1 MESSSGSP
9 PPGDAPASG
18 GSPWTPRSTRAATD
32 PALPRMD
39 RVPLAGVRVADL
51 SRVLAGP
58 YCTMVLADLGAD
70 VVKVERPEGGDET
83 RSWGPPFAGGE
94 AAYYLSVNRSKR
106 SCALDLSQPEGR
118 ALALELCAGA
128 DIVIENFKV
137 GGADRLGVGY
147 DQVRERNPR
156 VVYCSITGFGSERTP
171 PGRPGYDFVAQ
182 AESGLMSITG
192 PEEGPPYKVGVALVD
207 VLTGLHAAAA
217 VLGALHGGEGARIEV
232 PLLDSGLASLVN
244 VAQNALV
251 TATDPERHGNAHPNI
266 VPYQDFETSSGRIAV
281 AAAND
286 GLFRALCSV
295 LDLPALPADD
305 RFSTNAGRV
314 EHRRELIPLL
324 QERFRERSAEDW
336 LTGLDAAG
344 VPAGKVR
351 SVPDALEA
359 AAAAGRAV
367 TVTLEHPT
375 AGTLDLVGS
384 PIWGA
389 TRSDPTPPPLLGEH
403 TAEVLTE
410 LGRSEDEIAG
420 LAARGVVGLPQA
432 ASPPPANDGH

>member
-1 MESSSGSP
+1 
-9 PPGDAPASG
+9 
-18 GSPWTPRSTRAATD
+18 
-32 PALPRMD
+32 
-39 RVPLAGVRVADL
+39 VRVADL

-83 RSWGPPFAGGE
+83 RSWGPPFTGGE
-94 AAYYLSVNRSKR
+94 AAYYLSVNRGKR
-106 SCALDLSQPEGR
+106 SCALDLAQPEGR

-128 DIVIENFKV
+128 DVVLENFKV

-147 DQVRERNPR
+147 GQVRERNPR
-156 VVYCSITGFGSERTP
+156 IVYCSITGFGSEREP
-171 PGRPGYDFVAQ
+171 RGRPGYDFVAQ

-192 PEEGPPYKVGVALVD
+192 PEDGPPYKVGVALVD
-207 VLTGLHAAAA
+207 VLAGLHAAAA
-217 VLGALHGGEGARIEV
+217 VLAALHGGEGARIEV
-232 PLLDSGLASLVN
+232 PLLDSGLAGLVN

-251 TATDPERHGNAHPNI
+251 TGTEPERHGNAHPNI

-295 LDLPALPADD
+295 MGLDSLPQD
-305 RFSTNAGRV
+305 RRFATNAGRV

-324 QERFRERSAEDW
+324 EERFRERPAEDW
-336 LTGLDAAG
+336 LAELEAAG

-351 SVPDALEA
+351 SVPDALAA
-359 AAAAGRAV
+359 AAAAGRPATV
-367 TVTLEHPT
+367 TVEHPT
-375 AGTLDLVGS
+375 AGPLDLVGS

-389 TRSDPTPPPLLGEH
+389 TRTEASPPPLLGEH
-403 TAEVLTE
+403 TAEILTE
-410 LGRSEDEIAG
+410 LGRSPEEIEQ
-420 LAARGVVGLPQA
+420 LAARGVVGLR
-432 ASPPPANDGH
+432 